1 MRLSVEFQS
10 EQEELDIICDQDG
23 LDSFIRTRIRL
34 REHGT
39 HAHMMTP
46 SWAGN
51 ELTEERHTE
60 NGVLINHLRIVL
72 LGRGETVGDTDE
84 GEVGQTPLT

>member
-10 EQEELDIICDQDG
+10 DEEELDIICDQEG
-23 LDSFIRTRIRL
+23 LDSLIETLNRL
-34 REHGT
+34 REHGS

-60 NGVLINHLRIVL
+60 NGILINHMRIVL
-72 LGRGETVGDTDE
+72 E
-84 GEVGQTPLT
+84 GQ